1 MATNQ
6 SKIKTEISYRKF
18 INNISEHELNKLFGI
33 LQDFE
38 IRFANKQSII
48 DNLDLMS
55 FSKLKTI
62 KRENRIQYEF
72 KNEVDKYLSLDNE
85 NNLVSNPELV
95 RYLNNIS
102 EYYTYRRPRECIFQL
117 GSCKLTP
124 LKQVSISY
132 LFKRLLNNHLYLIL

>member
-1 MATNQ
+1 MLYFLTFAIIISYLATNQ
-6 SKIKTEISYRKF
+6 STIKTEIRYRKF

-62 KRENRIQYEF
+62 KRDNLMKYEF
-72 KNEVDKYLSLDNE
+72 KHEVDKYLSLDNE

-102 EYYTYRRPRECIFQL
+102 EYYTYRKPRECIFQL

-124 LKQVSISY
+124 LKQVNINY
-132 LFKRLLNNHLYLIL
+132 